1 MKRITINLNDAP
13 ETRWNCLK
21 EYKNEISVLINTYL
35 NDLEDVVF
43 FESVLD
49 YYKTSFINPTYLR
62 ELEGIAS
69 FTEFTVDNLLI
80 VNLYYD
86 ALKLVFG
93 CTAFSLNSNKNNL
106 HARNLDWWSDNNSL
120 RKYTKIFD
128 FEKDGEVVFSSI
140 GWPGFIGVFSGIK
153 PKKYAITLNAV
164 LSQESPNFASPI
176 TFKIREVFE
185 SVDTYSEAIYILSND
200 PIASDSLLLVTGVQ
214 EYERVVIERT
224 PSKYSVRTPDSEGN
238 LIVAN
243 NYLKMDNKNIE
254 GDILQ
259 ESSCGRYSRVEEL
272 LVKTKPKK
280 DSECFTILDDEKVKM
295 SITMQQMV
303 FNINEGTISLR
314 I

>member
-1 MKRITINLNDAP
+1 MKRITINLNDTP
-13 ETRWNCLK
+13 EVRWNCLK

-49 YYKTSFINPTYLR
+49 YYKASFINPTYLR

-80 VNLYYD
+80 ANLYYD

-93 CTAFSLNSNKNNL
+93 CTAFSLNSNENNL

-120 RKYTKIFD
+120 KKYTKIFD
-128 FEKDGEVVFSSI
+128 FEKDGEIVFSSI

-164 LSQESPNFASPI
+164 LSQESPAFASPI

-185 SVDTYSEAIYILSND
+185 SINTYSEAIHILSND
-200 PIASDSLLLVTGVQ
+200 PIASDCLLLVTGAQ
-214 EYERVVIERT
+214 KYERVVIERT
-224 PSKYSVRTPDSEGN
+224 PSKYSVRKPDSKDN
-238 LIVAN
+238 LIVTN

-259 ESSCGRYSRVEEL
+259 ESSCGRYSRTEEL
-272 LVKTKPKK
+272 LAKIKPKK
-280 DSECFTILDDEKVKM
+280 DSECFTVLDDENVKM

-303 FNINEGTISLR
+303 FNINEGTISLK